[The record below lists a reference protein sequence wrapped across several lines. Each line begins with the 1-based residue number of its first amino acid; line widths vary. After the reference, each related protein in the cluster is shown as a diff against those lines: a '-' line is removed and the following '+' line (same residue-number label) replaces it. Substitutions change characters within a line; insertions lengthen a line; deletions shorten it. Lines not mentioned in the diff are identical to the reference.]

1 MQRGRKGVD
10 PSGNLGDG
18 GGFRSAGESGVEDGW
33 VPTRGE
39 AGTGLEVAAV
49 GLVEE
54 WGAARSDG
62 AEAEVGIH
70 EGATDEVR
78 A

>member
-1 MQRGRKGVD
+1 
-10 PSGNLGDG
+10 
-18 GGFRSAGESGVEDGW
+18 
-33 VPTRGE
+33 VPTRRE
-39 AGTGLEVAAV
+39 AGTGLEVATI
-49 GLVEE
+49 GLVKE

-62 AEAEVGIH
+62 TEAEVGIH

>member
-1 MQRGRKGVD
+1 M
-10 PSGNLGDG
+10 S
-18 GGFRSAGESGVEDGW
+18 
-33 VPTRGE
+33 E
-39 AGTGLEVAAV
+39 AGPGFEVSAV
-49 GLVEE
+49 RLVEE
-54 WGAARSDG
+54 GGAACSDG

>member
-1 MQRGRKGVD
+1 MPIRR
-10 PSGNLGDG
+10 
-18 GGFRSAGESGVEDGW
+18 
-33 VPTRGE
+33 E
-39 AGTGLEVAAV
+39 AETGLEVAAV
-49 GLVEE
+49 GLVKE

>member
-1 MQRGRKGVD
+1 MKRGRKGSD
-10 PSGNLGDG
+10 PLGNLGDG
-18 GGFRSAGESGVEDGW
+18 GEFRSAGESGVEEGRM
-33 VPTRGE
+33 PTRGE
-39 AGTGLEVAAV
+39 AGTGLEVAA

-54 WGAARSDG
+54 WGTARSDG